1 MDMKQKERVVAL
13 RSRGMGYAAIAGTL
27 GVTKSQVSG
36 YCRRAGI
43 AKGDTEEAPG
53 TCPEC
58 GAAVEQHPGR
68 KRRRFCSDACRRAWW
83 NAHPEMVRR
92 RAVEEAPGTC
102 PECGAAV
109 EQHPG
114 RKRRRFCSDACRRA
128 WWNAHPEMVRRRAVY
143 EFECACCGQPFTAYG
158 NAGRKYCSHACYIAD
173 RFGKGA
179 ADGQA

>member
-92 RAVEEAPGTC
+92 RAV
-102 PECGAAV
+102 
-109 EQHPG
+109 
-114 RKRRRFCSDACRRA
+114 
-128 WWNAHPEMVRRRAVY
+128 Y